1 MRLKNTKIRTR
12 LLVVYLGVILAGF
25 SVLTIIAGGQI
36 NTAVHAEYEQH
47 LQDEIR
53 LIAQGLASSIT
64 TNSAGQ
70 VDMAQLQLTLQSYE
84 PQTEGKLTAYSPGGA
99 PDNGPHN
106 SPGADPGPTARKG
119 SFFNMPEMETALRG
133 EIVLVERNDDAGV
146 DTFYTAAPVGT
157 APQYNVI
164 IQLGVPVSNLNGIVL
179 QRWAVLGLGFLL
191 VTTVALAAALW
202 LSHTIIQPLY
212 RLRDSALQ
220 LSQGDLSHR
229 VNVDRR
235 DEIGEVGVAFNEMAN
250 QVQSMLEEQ
259 RAFAS
264 NTSHELRTPLTAIQ
278 LRAEALID
286 DPTLDAETTKRYIQ
300 GIADEIARMS
310 NLVQDLT
317 LLSRFDAGQAKL
329 GQEEIDFVRL
339 SNNLNQQYALQ
350 AQDKNISLIIEVRH
364 EPILMSA
371 SISHL
376 TVVFRNILENALKYT
391 PSGGS
396 ISWTI
401 QTTDA
406 GILCTIKDT
415 GQGISASDL
424 PHVYE
429 RFFRA
434 DKAHSRNI
442 PGTGLGLSLVK
453 SIVDAY
459 HGRIQIESEGAG
471 KGTTVT
477 ILWPTHVTITG

>member
-1 MRLKNTKIRTR
+1 MKIRTR

-25 SVLTIIAGGQI
+25 SVLTVIAGGQI

-64 TNSAGQ
+64 TDSTGQ
-70 VDMAQLQLTLQSYE
+70 VDLAQVQLTLQNYA
-84 PQTEGKLTAYSPGGA
+84 PQTEGKLTAYSFGGA
-99 PDNGPHN
+99 ADNGPHN
-106 SPGADPGPTARKG
+106 SPGADSGPTARKG

-133 EIVLVERNDDAGV
+133 EIVLVERTDDTSV
-146 DTFYTAAPVGT
+146 DTFYTAAPIGT

-164 IQLGVPVSNLNGIVL
+164 IQLGVPVSNLNGIIL

-191 VTTVALAAALW
+191 VTTVALLAALW

-220 LSQGDLSHR
+220 LSHGDLSHR
-229 VNVDRR
+229 VSVDRR

-310 NLVQDLT
+310 NLIQDLT

-339 SNNLNQQYALQ
+339 ANNLSQLYVPQ
-350 AQDKNISLIIEVRH
+350 AQDKNITLTLEVRS
-364 EPILMSA
+364 EPILMRA

-391 PSGGS
+391 PNGGS
-396 ISWTI
+396 IYWTI

-406 GILCTIKDT
+406 GILYTIKDT

-424 PHVYE
+424 PHIYE

-459 HGRIQIESEGAG
+459 HGWIQIESAGSG

-477 ILWPTHVTITG
+477 ILWPTHVAITS

>member
-1 MRLKNTKIRTR
+1 
-12 LLVVYLGVILAGF
+12 
-25 SVLTIIAGGQI
+25 
-36 NTAVHAEYEQH
+36 
-47 LQDEIR
+47 
-53 LIAQGLASSIT
+53 
-64 TNSAGQ
+64 
-70 VDMAQLQLTLQSYE
+70 
-84 PQTEGKLTAYSPGGA
+84 
-99 PDNGPHN
+99 
-106 SPGADPGPTARKG
+106 
-119 SFFNMPEMETALRG
+119 
-133 EIVLVERNDDAGV
+133 
-146 DTFYTAAPVGT
+146 
-157 APQYNVI
+157 
-164 IQLGVPVSNLNGIVL
+164 
-179 QRWAVLGLGFLL
+179 
-191 VTTVALAAALW
+191 
-202 LSHTIIQPLY
+202 
-212 RLRDSALQ
+212 
-220 LSQGDLSHR
+220 
-229 VNVDRR
+229 
-235 DEIGEVGVAFNEMAN
+235 
-250 QVQSMLEEQ
+250 
-259 RAFAS
+259 
-264 NTSHELRTPLTAIQ
+264 
-278 LRAEALID
+278 
-286 DPTLDAETTKRYIQ
+286 
-300 GIADEIARMS
+300 MS

-350 AQDKNISLIIEVRH
+350 AQDKNISLTIEVRH